1 MQTGDK
7 IALHKWQERVISC
20 REGRGETED
29 ESWQRAA
36 RWYESWVRN
45 NDYVVLTMP
54 RLLPLLDR
62 ESRVLEIGPGTGAFT
77 MPLAQAVGEVVAVE
91 PSVNMREILNHN
103 LSQAGIE
110 NVHVIPNPIE
120 EAVESL
126 NGSFDLAFASYS
138 LYNVEPI
145 DRVIRDLAQ
154 LARHIMVLIGSGE
167 RRGWQR
173 DLHSQFRGRD
183 LVSAP
188 QLQYFY
194 PLLLEMGIY
203 ADVQVFTT
211 SHNSVYDS
219 EAALIDW
226 WQRYFHLDDSQR
238 DSLRSALLPLTE
250 QRGSQIGIYD
260 QSRVALVW
268 IEPGRSLKG

>member
-1 MQTGDK
+1 MQTDNNT
-7 IALHKWQERVISC
+7 ALRAWQEQVIAC
-20 REGRGETED
+20 REGRGETEE
-29 ESWQRAA
+29 ESWQRTA
-36 RWYESWVRN
+36 RWYQDWVSN
-45 NDYVVLTMP
+45 NDYVELTMP
-54 RLLPLLDR
+54 RLLPLVD
-62 ESRVLEIGPGTGAFT
+62 EGSRVLEIGPGTGAFT
-77 MPLAQAVGEVVAVE
+77 IPLAGAVQEVVAVE
-91 PSVNMREILNHN
+91 PSGNMREILKHN
-103 LSQAGIE
+103 LLQADIE
-110 NVHVIPNPIE
+110 NVRVIPDPIE
-120 EAVESL
+120 EAVETL
-126 NGSFDLAFASYS
+126 DGSFDLAFASYS
-138 LYNVEPI
+138 LYNVETI
-145 DRVIRDLAQ
+145 DQVIQELVR
-154 LARHIMVLIGSGE
+154 LARHVMVLIGSGE
-167 RRGWQR
+167 RREWQR
-173 DLHSQFRGRD
+173 DLHCQFRGRD

-219 EAALIDW
+219 EEALIDW

-260 QSRVALVW
+260 QSQVALVW